1 MTLDGK
7 PREMRVDAGEEKNS
21 SSQSP
26 RTRSIEPISLRSQE
40 AGDSTDP
47 EKATHANSNDSKH
60 PQSQSPVASPLGI
73 NPADFPDGG
82 FEAWLVVFGGFCALF
97 CTFGLI
103 NCIGVFQ
110 EYYTKGPLSTYS
122 QSTVSWI
129 TSLQTS
135 TMGLCG
141 VVFGRVFDSYGPR
154 WLLITGTITYVFG
167 LMMMSLATEY
177 YQFIL
182 AQGLVAAVGS
192 SAVFNACMNSVVTW
206 FLKRRSTAFGVMV
219 SGSSLG
225 GVILPILMIKLI
237 PRIGFPWTIRIVA
250 FIFLFLLSIASLV
263 VRSRLPPKPKPLVL
277 ADYTKGFREPAYTLT
292 VIASFFFYWGMF
304 LPFNYI
310 ILQAQK
316 QGMDENLTT
325 YLLPIINAISIIGRI
340 APGIAA
346 DRIGRYNVMI
356 LITGLSAIITLALW
370 IPGKSNAAIIV
381 YAILFGFSSG
391 GFIGVA
397 PTLIAQISDIR
408 QIGVRTGT
416 SFAVQSIGALTGSPI
431 AGAIISS
438 QNGDFLGLQL
448 FCGSTMVASL
458 LTFLVVRKVMVG
470 ADLRKKV

>member
-1 MTLDGK
+1 MSLDEK
-7 PREMRVDAGEEKNS
+7 PREREAERRGGASEEKDS
-21 SSQSP
+21 SSLSP
-26 RTRSIEPISLRSQE
+26 RTPSIEHTSSQTQE
-40 AGDSTDP
+40 IDT
-47 EKATHANSNDSKH
+47 NDSPDLEKVI
-60 PQSQSPVASPLGI
+60 QTNENSSDVKSQQPVGTSPGI

-82 FEAWLVVFGGFCALF
+82 IEAWLVVFGGFCALF

-110 EYYTKGPLSTYS
+110 EYYTKGPLSEYS

-129 TSLQTS
+129 TSLQTC

-141 VVFGRVFDSYGPR
+141 IVFGRVFDSYGPR
-154 WLLITGTITYVFG
+154 WLLIIGTITYVFG
-167 LMMMSLATEY
+167 LMMTSLATQY
-177 YQFIL
+177 YQFLL
-182 AQGLVAAVGS
+182 AQGLVAAIGS

-206 FLKRRSTAFGVMV
+206 FFKRRSTAFGVMV

-225 GVILPILMIKLI
+225 GVILPILMI
-237 PRIGFPWTIRIVA
+237 
-250 FIFLFLLSIASLV
+250 
-263 VRSRLPPKPKPLVL
+263 
-277 ADYTKGFREPAYTLT
+277 
-292 VIASFFFYWGMF
+292 
-304 LPFNYI
+304 N
-310 ILQAQK
+310 
-316 QGMDENLTT
+316 
-325 YLLPIINAISIIGRI
+325 IIGRI

-356 LITGLSAIITLALW
+356 LITGLSAVITLGLW
-370 IPGKSNAAIIV
+370 VPGKSNTTIII

-416 SFAVQSIGALTGSPI
+416 SFAVQSVGALTGSPI

-438 QNGDFLGLQL
+438 QGGDYLGLQL

-458 LTFLVVRKVMVG
+458 LTFLVVRRVLAGSNPLTKI
-470 ADLRKKV
+470 